1 MAEKT
6 FTVSQAAR
14 KLGVAMSYVYA
25 LLWAGKLEANK
36 VNRQW
41 RIAGEALE
49 ARLKRRAE

>member
-6 FTVSQAAR
+6 LTVSQAAR

-25 LLWAGKLEANK
+25 LLWAGKLTANK
-36 VNRQW
+36 INRQW
-41 RIAGEALE
+41 HISAAAIE